1 MESKTLGTIQT
12 AIKVAKIV
20 CTVAFV
26 CSLVGGI
33 LCLVG
38 IVCAGLPESL
48 KLGGVT
54 VHSIVSSS
62 SEVSPGTLYGSIA
75 AGAIMCAASCVVCK
89 LAARY
94 CAHELEAGTPFTL
107 EGAQELFRLGMCT
120 ICVPL
125 AGIVAA
131 GICRAVVSNYLAGV
145 PELNVDGSGSVSF
158 GVALLFASLLCKHGT
173 ELAAKEQ

>member
-1 MESKTLGTIQT
+1 MESKTLETIQT
-12 AIKVAKIV
+12 AVKVAKIV

-38 IVCAGLPESL
+38 IACAGLPGSL

-54 VHSIVSSS
+54 IHSIVDNA
-62 SEVSPGTLYGSIA
+62 SEVSPGTLYGSMA

-94 CAHELEAGTPFTL
+94 CARELEAGTPFTL
-107 EGAQELFRLGMCT
+107 EGAQELLRLGICT

-125 AGIVAA
+125 GEMVVA
-131 GICRAVVSNYLAGV
+131 GICQAVANNYFAGV
-145 PELNVDGSGSVSF
+145 SKLDIDGGGFVSF
-158 GVALLFASLLCKHGT
+158 GVALLFASLLCRYGA
-173 ELAAKEQ
+173 ELAAKE

>member
-1 MESKTLGTIQT
+1 MESKTLGTIQS
-12 AIKVAKIV
+12 ALKVAKIV

-38 IVCAGLPESL
+38 FVCAGFPDSL

-54 VHSIVSSS
+54 IHSIVSNS
-62 SEVSPGTLYGSIA
+62 SEISQGTLYGTMA

-107 EGAQELFRLGMCT
+107 EGAQELFRLGICT

-125 AGIVAA
+125 GGTVAA
-131 GICRAVVSNYLAGV
+131 GICRAVVSNYLVGV
-145 PELNVDGSGSVSF
+145 PELNMDGSGFVSF
-158 GVALLFASLLCKHGT
+158 GVALLFASLLCRYGA
-173 ELAAKEQ
+173 ELAAKE